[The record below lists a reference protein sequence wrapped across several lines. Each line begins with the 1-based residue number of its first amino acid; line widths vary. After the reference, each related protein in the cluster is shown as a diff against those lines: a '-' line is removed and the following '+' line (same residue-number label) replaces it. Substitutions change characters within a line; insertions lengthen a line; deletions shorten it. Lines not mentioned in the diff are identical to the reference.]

1 MTPTQAQAA
10 LNKVYK
16 SERTLRAQLE
26 EAEYNTKLIEKKVAD
41 MVEVK
46 KTSGSYTFTRK
57 SDGLK
62 VWMTTTH
69 EWPSVYWHKKGKQT
83 KQIAEGIDANAS
95 QMNWVSH
102 VVQRLATYKAKKTK

>member
-16 SERTLRAQLE
+16 SERTLRTQLE
-26 EAEYNTKLIEKKVAD
+26 EAEHNTRLIEKKVAD

-46 KTSGSYTFTRK
+46 KTSAAYVFTRK

-62 VWMTTTH
+62 VWMTNRH
-69 EWPSVYWHKKGKQT
+69 EWPTVYWHKNGKQT
-83 KQIAEGIDANAS
+83 KQIAEGIDANAN

-102 VVQRLATYKAKKTK
+102 VVQRLATHKDKKTK